1 MLGSIMNSVY
11 LSQIVRLR
19 YVPQISHLPAQV
31 LDAINL
37 GVQEA
42 HIAAQSIPDPRM
54 AQIVTDAANAAFV
67 SGMAQAMLVGAVV
80 LVVASAL
87 AFALLPVTVRPVEAT
102 TSKPVT
108 AGDHLVTD
116 EKSQSVTQTS

>member
-1 MLGSIMNSVY
+1 MNSVY

-42 HIAAQSIPDPRM
+42 HIAAQSIPDLRM